1 MVEDRGGEPKA
12 VDQARDARIN
22 VDMDHNCFG
31 CGRLNAHG
39 LQLAFFE
46 DDRGGVWTPFVPE
59 ARFEGYTGMVHGGV
73 ISTVLDEVM
82 AWSLYRHQIW
92 AVTGDL
98 SVRYRAP
105 IRVGERTRA
114 VGWQVD
120 RRGRRIEMAGEIQRE
135 GDGAV
140 LARATA
146 TFFVVPE
153 SQAEEWRRRYLR
165 DGERLIA
172 GTTGAS

>member
-1 MVEDRGGEPKA
+1 MGEGREGGITASPA
-12 VDQARDARIN
+12 GDTRIN

-39 LQLAFFE
+39 LRLAFYE
-46 DDRGGVWTPFVPE
+46 DECGGVWTPFVPE

-73 ISTVLDEVM
+73 ISAVLDEVM
-82 AWSLYRHQIW
+82 AWSLYRHQVW
-92 AVTGDL
+92 AVTGEL

-114 VGWQVD
+114 VGWQVS

-135 GDGAV
+135 SDGAV

-146 TFFVVPE
+146 AFFIVPD
-153 SQAEEWRRRYLR
+153 SQAAEWRRRYLR
-165 DGERLIA
+165 DA
-172 GTTGAS
+172 GQAIEGTGGAG